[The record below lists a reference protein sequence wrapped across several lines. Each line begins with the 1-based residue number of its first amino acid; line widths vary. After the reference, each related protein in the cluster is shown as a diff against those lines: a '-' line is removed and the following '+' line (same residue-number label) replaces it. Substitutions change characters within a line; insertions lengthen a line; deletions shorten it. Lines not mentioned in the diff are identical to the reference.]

1 MDDLIRKSAVINRLV
16 FMRTETEMNRKGPA
30 TKRSA
35 ALNCIDEMIEQ
46 VYGIETVKDM
56 EPVEVKPETEPEA
69 ETAESTEEEKPVK
82 TFPKDKYLE
91 PIMKGSQIGIDR
103 YRCWRCRTIV
113 DKADQF
119 CKHCGSKFGEIVEHK
134 NTQWDTTTNR
144 PAGREVG

>member
-1 MDDLIRKSAVINRLV
+1 MINRLV
-16 FMRTETEMNRKGPA
+16 LMRTETEMNRKGTA

-35 ALNCIDEMIEQ
+35 ALNCIDEMIEK
-46 VYGIETVKDM
+46 VYGIETVNDV
-56 EPVEVKPETEPEA
+56 EPVEAKPETEPEA

-113 DKADQF
+113 DKADRF

-134 NTQWDTTTNR
+134 NTRWDTTTNR